1 MLASKKRKAII
12 MVQRQ
17 KKQGSK
23 PRVYTVKVS
32 KEDYERMLEV
42 RLKEGKTM
50 TFQVADALKQYWRK

>member
-1 MLASKKRKAII
+1 